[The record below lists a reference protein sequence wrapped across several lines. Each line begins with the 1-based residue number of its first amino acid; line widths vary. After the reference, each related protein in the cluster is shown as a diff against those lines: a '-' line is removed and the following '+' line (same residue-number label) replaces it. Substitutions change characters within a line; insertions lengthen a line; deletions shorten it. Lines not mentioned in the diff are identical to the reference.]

1 MEEVLIDFVDIDKKL
16 QEIQENIEF
25 IENSTKNNRKLLDF
39 KD

>member
-1 MEEVLIDFVDIDKKL
+1 MEEISIDFVSIDTKL

-25 IENSTKNNRKLLDF
+25 IENSTKSNKKLLDF